1 MAPLADLVDVP
12 LVDNA
17 TSSVWAQYTIK
28 LKNRNEVAA
37 MLKNAGVPTAVY
49 YPRSLHEQPAYV
61 GYPVVEGGL
70 PVAEDLS
77 RRVLSLPFHPYLD
90 AATQDYIIDQLRIA
104 VAGR

>member
-49 YPRSLHEQPAYV
+49 YPRSLHEQPASF
-61 GYPVVEGGL
+61 GSPAVEGGL
-70 PVAEDLS
+70 PGAEGLS
-77 RRVLSLPFHPYLD
+77 RPRLRLPFHPYLN
-90 AATQDYIIDQLRIA
+90 AARHDYIID
-104 VAGR
+104 